1 MAGVDILEV
10 IAFVGKS
17 GTGKS
22 HRAHLVARQYGAEL
36 IIDDGLLIHGNR
48 VVAGYSAKR
57 EETKVGAIRRAL
69 FQEPHHAEEVREKLR
84 EIAAERILVIG
95 TSEKMVRS
103 ICRTLELPEPKKVV
117 FIEEVSTPREIEEAR
132 RIRTVD
138 GKHVIPV
145 PTLEIK
151 KYFSGYLLDP
161 LKIFYRRGRQ
171 EIVAE
176 KSVVRPT
183 YSYLG
188 RYTVADT
195 VISQIALHVARNIE
209 GIGGGGRA
217 VVENHGSGV
226 AISLELTVQYGI
238 PILPLMEKVQQEVKE
253 KVEYM
258 TALNVLRV
266 DIKVKKLFFRKE
278 KEA

>member
-1 MAGVDILEV
+1 MEV

-22 HRAHLVARQYGAEL
+22 HRAHLVARQQGAEL

-57 EETKVGAIRRAL
+57 EETRVGAIRRAL
-69 FQEPHHAEEVREKLR
+69 FQEPLHAEEVREKLK
-84 EIAAERILVIG
+84 EIAAEKVLVIG

-103 ICRTLELPEPKKVV
+103 ICKTLELPEPAKVV
-117 FIEEVSTPREIEEAR
+117 YIEDVSTPREIEEAR
-132 RIRTVD
+132 KVRMVD

-161 LKIFYRRGRQ
+161 LKIFYRRGKQ
-171 EIVAE
+171 EIITE

-195 VISQIALHVARNIE
+195 VITQIALHAARSVE
-209 GIGGGGRA
+209 GIGVGGRA
-217 VVENHGSGV
+217 IVENHGSGV
-226 AISLELTVQYGI
+226 TISLELSVEYGVPI
-238 PILPLMEKVQQEVKE
+238 PSLMEKVQQEVKE

-266 DIKVKKLFFRKE
+266 DIKVKRLFFKKE
-278 KEA
+278 KKER

>member
-1 MAGVDILEV
+1 MEV

-22 HRAHLVARQYGAEL
+22 HRAHLVARQHGAEL

-57 EETKVGAIRRAL
+57 EETRVGAIRRAL
-69 FQEPHHAEEVREKLR
+69 FQEPLHAKEVREKLR
-84 EIAAERILVIG
+84 EIAAEKILVIG

-103 ICRTLELPEPKKVV
+103 ICKTLELPEPAKVIY
-117 FIEEVSTPREIEEAR
+117 IEDVSTPREIEEAR
-132 RIRTVD
+132 KVRKID

-145 PTLEIK
+145 PSLEIK

-161 LKIFYRRGRQ
+161 LKIFYRRGKQ
-171 EIVAE
+171 EIITE

-195 VISQIALHVARNIE
+195 VISQIALHAARSVE
-209 GIGGGGRA
+209 GIGTGGRA

-226 AISLELTVQYGI
+226 AISLELSVEYGV
-238 PILPLMEKVQQEVKE
+238 PIMPLMEKVQQEVKE
-253 KVEYM
+253 KVEHM

-266 DIKVKKLFFRKE
+266 DIKVKRIFFKKE
-278 KEA
+278 KKE